1 MDIYF
6 PKSAAV
12 SYFALFSQAAS
23 DGGCNLYTLGETGT
37 EDSAP
42 VSFAENNGL
51 ITSKDGTVLYSIRA
65 TVSGTCV
72 LPEGITTIAA
82 GALSDAWDLTT
93 LVLPRS
99 LTALEEGSLVG
110 WFRQALFLGN
120 APPVLEGEVFDL
132 FSPPEVLVRT
142 EAADAYAEPG
152 GRPSPLPPPTSA
164 PMCRTGGA
172 SCSCPRGTAWM
183 PPCSMRPPV

>member
-72 LPEGITTIAA
+72 LPEG
-82 GALSDAWDLTT
+82 ALSDAWDLTT

-110 WFRQALFLGN
+110 WFRKALFLGDT
-120 APPVLEGEVFDL
+120 PPVLEGEVFDL
-132 FSPPEVLVRT
+132 FEGVR
-142 EAADAYAEPG
+142 
-152 GRPSPLPPPTSA
+152 RPAVREWRRS
-164 PMCRTGGA
+164 G
-172 SCSCPRGTAWM
+172 
-183 PPCSMRPPV
+183 